1 LTVFVRS
8 VFDNSAISP
17 KHSPAFSV
25 ATRTERPSAQVST
38 STSPAKVQ
46 GGAKQLEGKRVIVVE
61 DGPTTTHGG
70 MGFGAG
76 YVAVEEIHGVEIVDP
91 RPHAVGSI
99 RALFERYPHL
109 KNVVPAMG
117 YTKEQVKELED
128 TINQSGADIVVAGTP
143 IDLKRVIKVKMPV
156 VRVRYDCPP
165 ELVERLRPLVARPIV
180 EVLERAGHRARDRG
194 AGQRRPDFRG
204 GQRRHDHRPARSA

>member
-1 LTVFVRS
+1 MHQRLAEFLKLRQAKYRLVTHPGGV
-8 VFDNSAISP
+8 
-17 KHSPAFSV
+17 
-25 ATRTERPSAQVST
+25 TAQEQASSSHT
-38 STSPAKVQ
+38 SGWSWAKV
-46 GGAKQLEGKRVIVVE
+46 VIVKE
-61 DGPTTTHGG
+61 RDGYMMAVLPACCVVDLNRLKGLIGHGDVQL
-70 MGFGAG
+70 AT
-76 YVAVEEIHGVEIVDP
+76 VEEIHGVEIVDP

-165 ELVERLRPLVARPIV
+165 ELVERLRPLVARV
-180 EVLERAGHRARDRG
+180 FA
-194 AGQRRPDFRG
+194 
-204 GQRRHDHRPARSA
+204 